1 MMNQTTNRQTFFKP
15 TKRKI
20 ILPLI
25 LLLLPLTLFLISVPY
40 VGYFFV
46 LLLLILCIPFH
57 PLLERLHLVIGAPGW
72 FDMMGGPSLGGIIV
86 VMIIYAAIAY
96 FIICLLAYITRKNP
110 GSPLSANVSSS
121 SRSLINRHPKITI
134 LLVFSILIITGAIIF
149 TLRQTSKGAPTK
161 EVATQETPKI
171 TETEQPNSGK
181 MECKKTN
188 GEWCD
193 FTNQK
198 YQYSFRFPAGCL
210 VSRQIQT
217 GRGGTNIIKDD
228 FVIVTQDP
236 EVKQK
241 ENFGIHITISH
252 TDNPF
257 FNPAEGTDLIAWLNL
272 KAHDMYYPN
281 YPIPNKP
288 NLTIDSLPAVYID
301 MDSAQSGHQA
311 DVYVLN
317 KNKLF
322 KINTMDAGS
331 REAKDFFTA
340 FLATFKFN

>member
-1 MMNQTTNRQTFFKP
+1 MMNQTTREQTFFKP

-46 LLLLILCIPFH
+46 LLLATLCIPLN

-86 VMIIYAAIAY
+86 VMVLYAAIAY
-96 FIICLLAYITRKNP
+96 FIICLLTYVTRKNP
-110 GSPLSANVSSS
+110 ESPLSTNISSS

-134 LLVFSILIITGAIIF
+134 LLVFSILIITGAIIL
-149 TLRQTSKGAPTK
+149 TLRQTSQVAPT
-161 EVATQETPKI
+161 EEAVTQETPKI
-171 TETEQPNSGK
+171 TETEQPNSEK

-188 GEWCD
+188 GEWCE
-193 FTNQK
+193 FTNEK
-198 YQYSFRFPAGCL
+198 YNYSFKFPADCV
-210 VSRQIQT
+210 VSSQIQT
-217 GRGGTNIIKDD
+217 GKGGINIIKDD
-228 FVIVTQDP
+228 FVIISQEETKRQERD
-236 EVKQK
+236 
-241 ENFGIHITISH
+241 FGIHITISH
-252 TDNPF
+252 TDTLF
-257 FNPAEGTDLIAWLNL
+257 FNPPEETDLITWLNL

-288 NLTIDSLPAVYID
+288 NLTIDGLPAVYID

-322 KINTMDAGS
+322 KINTMDTGS